1 MDYLTLRNLVYKA
14 EDKYDR
20 KHPEVRKKKPHRRKG
35 RKRHKEKGQ
44 EEEGGAQG

>member
-20 KHPEVRKKKPHRRKG
+20 KHPEVRKKKPKRRK
-35 RKRHKEKGQ
+35 RKKRHR
-44 EEEGGAQG
+44 EGGAGEGNDEG